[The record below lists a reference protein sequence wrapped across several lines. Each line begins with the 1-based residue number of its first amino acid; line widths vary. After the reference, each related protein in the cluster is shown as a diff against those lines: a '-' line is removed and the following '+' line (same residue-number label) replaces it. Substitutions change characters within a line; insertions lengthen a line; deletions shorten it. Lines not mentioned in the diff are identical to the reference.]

1 MIRKEGIEGYNI
13 KYSLEE
19 LKIIPQYKKSFAV
32 PENENIPY
40 YLNKNTC
47 KLEGEDFRPY
57 PQNNIIEVSN
67 YGRIKRG
74 DSILDQIDD
83 VKNHP
88 AGGYLF
94 CPEYP
99 EDKNGHILYV
109 YQLVADTWLP
119 PHPKTSDIW
128 VRHHINN
135 NGYDNRPSNLI
146 WLTQAEHARI
156 PKPYMLK

>member
-13 KYSLEE
+13 IYSLEE

-74 DSILDQIDD
+74 DSISDQIDD
-83 VKNHP
+83 LITHNIFYTAITRAKHNLKIYSHKV
-88 AGGYLF
+88 
-94 CPEYP
+94 
-99 EDKNGHILYV
+99 V
-109 YQLVADTWLP
+109 QL
-119 PHPKTSDIW
+119 
-128 VRHHINN
+128 
-135 NGYDNRPSNLI
+135 
-146 WLTQAEHARI
+146 Q
-156 PKPYMLK
+156 